1 MFCRTGGEMFA
12 AETMMLQDP
21 EIQTVVPVKK
31 RIRRTKNGLQEENV
45 ILFPGYVFFR
55 ADEDFLTHVKDREFI
70 YRILRTEANDWRL
83 QGRDLALVSQFF
95 ENNGVIEL
103 SKAYYEGDRIRITEG
118 FMKNFEGQIVR
129 VNHRN
134 KTAEIQIDFI
144 GRQATLWLGFEL
156 VEHAEEKPAQASGN

>member
-12 AETMMLQDP
+12 AETMMQQDP
-21 EIQTVVPVKK
+21 EIRTVVPLKK

-45 ILFPGYVFFR
+45 ILFPGYVFFC
-55 ADEDFLTHVKDREFI
+55 ADEGFLTRVKDREFI

-83 QGRDLALVSQFF
+83 QGRDRELVSKFF
-95 ENNGVIEL
+95 EHDGVIEL

-118 FMKNFEGQIVR
+118 FMKNFEGQITR

-134 KTAEIQIDFI
+134 KTAQIQLDFV

-156 VEHAEEKPAQASGN
+156 VEHAEDQTAQASRN